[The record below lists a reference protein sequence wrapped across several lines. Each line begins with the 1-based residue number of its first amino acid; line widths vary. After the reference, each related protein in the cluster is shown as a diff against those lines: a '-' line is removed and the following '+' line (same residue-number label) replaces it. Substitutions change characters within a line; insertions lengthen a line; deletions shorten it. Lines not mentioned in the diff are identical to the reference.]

1 MTSIFRLFRETVFFL
16 FSQELLDKKDVRSGA
31 KVADEKS
38 PDKNATPAANTTV
51 SSSLSERISHLEQ
64 KHRIADDTPPQATI
78 PQGGMALAGRVSSEL
93 VAGLIVG
100 AGSGWVLD
108 RWLDTSPLMLVVMF
122 FLGAVAG
129 MVNVWRAV
137 SGRGMAA
144 GYSDDYETRANKDS
158 SE

>member
-1 MTSIFRLFRETVFFL
+1 MANEKS
-16 FSQELLDKKDVRSGA
+16 SDKKAVSAADA
-31 KVADEKS
+31 K
-38 PDKNATPAANTTV
+38 V

-129 MVNVWRAV
+129 TVNVWRAV

-144 GYSDDYETRANKDS
+144 GYADDYETRDKKDS

>member
-1 MTSIFRLFRETVFFL
+1 M
-16 FSQELLDKKDVRSGA
+16 
-31 KVADEKS
+31 ADEKS
-38 PDKNATPAANTTV
+38 SDKKAVSAADAKV

-129 MVNVWRAV
+129 TANVWRAV

-144 GYSDDYETRANKDS
+144 GYADDYETRAKKDS

>member
-1 MTSIFRLFRETVFFL
+1 VANEKS
-16 FSQELLDKKDVRSGA
+16 SDKKAVSAAVA
-31 KVADEKS
+31 K
-38 PDKNATPAANTTV
+38 V

-129 MVNVWRAV
+129 TVNVWRAV

-144 GYSDDYETRANKDS
+144 GYADDYETRDKKDS

>member
-1 MTSIFRLFRETVFFL
+1 MILRR
-16 FSQELLDKKDVRSGA
+16 K
-31 KVADEKS
+31 
-38 PDKNATPAANTTV
+38 P
-51 SSSLSERISHLEQ
+51 
-64 KHRIADDTPPQATI
+64 TI

>member
-1 MTSIFRLFRETVFFL
+1 M
-16 FSQELLDKKDVRSGA
+16 
-31 KVADEKS
+31 ADEKS
-38 PDKNATPAANTTV
+38 LDKKAASAADAKV

-129 MVNVWRAV
+129 MVNVVRAV

-144 GYSDDYETRANKDS
+144 GYADDYEKRAKKDS

>member
-1 MTSIFRLFRETVFFL
+1 M
-16 FSQELLDKKDVRSGA
+16 
-31 KVADEKS
+31 ADEKS
-38 PDKNATPAANTTV
+38 SDKKAVSVADAKV

-64 KHRIADDTPPQATI
+64 KQRIADDTPPQATI

-144 GYSDDYETRANKDS
+144 GYADDYETRDKKDS

>member
-1 MTSIFRLFRETVFFL
+1 M
-16 FSQELLDKKDVRSGA
+16 
-31 KVADEKS
+31 ADEKS
-38 PDKNATPAANTTV
+38 SDKKAVSAADAKV

-122 FLGAVAG
+122 FLGAGAG

-144 GYSDDYETRANKDS
+144 GYADDYDTRAKKDS

>member
-1 MTSIFRLFRETVFFL
+1 MA
-16 FSQELLDKKDVRSGA
+16 DKKSSDKKAVSAADA
-31 KVADEKS
+31 K
-38 PDKNATPAANTTV
+38 V
-51 SSSLSERISHLEQ
+51 SSSLSDRISHLEQ
-64 KHRIADDTPPQATI
+64 KHRVADDTPPQATI

-144 GYSDDYETRANKDS
+144 GYADDYETRAEKDS

>member
-1 MTSIFRLFRETVFFL
+1 M
-16 FSQELLDKKDVRSGA
+16 
-31 KVADEKS
+31 ADEKS
-38 PDKNATPAANTTV
+38 SDKKAISAADAKV
-51 SSSLSERISHLEQ
+51 SSSLSERISHLER
-64 KHRIADDTPPQATI
+64 KRRIADDTPPQATI

-129 MVNVWRAV
+129 TANVWRAV

-144 GYSDDYETRANKDS
+144 GYADDYETRDEKDS

>member
-1 MTSIFRLFRETVFFL
+1 M
-16 FSQELLDKKDVRSGA
+16 
-31 KVADEKS
+31 ADEKS
-38 PDKNATPAANTTV
+38 SDKKAVSVADAKV

-129 MVNVWRAV
+129 TVNVWRAV

-144 GYSDDYETRANKDS
+144 GYADDYETRDKKDS

>member
-1 MTSIFRLFRETVFFL
+1 M
-16 FSQELLDKKDVRSGA
+16 
-31 KVADEKS
+31 ADEKS
-38 PDKNATPAANTTV
+38 SDKKAISAADAKV

-129 MVNVWRAV
+129 TVNVWRAV

-144 GYSDDYETRANKDS
+144 GYADDYETRDKKDS

>member
-1 MTSIFRLFRETVFFL
+1 M
-16 FSQELLDKKDVRSGA
+16 
-31 KVADEKS
+31 ADEKS
-38 PDKNATPAANTTV
+38 SDKKAISAADAEV

-108 RWLDTSPLMLVVMF
+108 HWLDTSPLMLVVMF

-144 GYSDDYETRANKDS
+144 GYADDYETRAKKDS
-158 SE
+158 SK

>member
-1 MTSIFRLFRETVFFL
+1 M
-16 FSQELLDKKDVRSGA
+16 
-31 KVADEKS
+31 ADEKS
-38 PDKNATPAANTTV
+38 SDKKAVSVADAKV

-144 GYSDDYETRANKDS
+144 GYADDYETRAKKDS